1 MRQLKFNFTRVNRNT
16 YKTNN
21 DLDEIDP
28 FGIIQ
33 KYQNPDLEKDIQMIL
48 NQVPG
53 ISRKTAED
61 NLNNNGGDIVTTI
74 VDLLQAQEQ
83 QKTQPMQQS
92 VQQPIQQP
100 RQTSISKMN
109 FFCGKMINRIPKRTS
124 CSSCASR

>member
-21 DLDEIDP
+21 NLDEIDP
-28 FGIIQ
+28 FGIIK

-48 NQVPG
+48 DQVPG

-61 NLNNNGGDIVTTI
+61 NLKSNDGDIVTTI
-74 VDLLQAQEQ
+74 MNLLESPEQ
-83 QKTQPMQQS
+83 QKTQPMQQ
-92 VQQPIQQP
+92 PMQQP
-100 RQTSISKMN
+100 RQKSISKMN